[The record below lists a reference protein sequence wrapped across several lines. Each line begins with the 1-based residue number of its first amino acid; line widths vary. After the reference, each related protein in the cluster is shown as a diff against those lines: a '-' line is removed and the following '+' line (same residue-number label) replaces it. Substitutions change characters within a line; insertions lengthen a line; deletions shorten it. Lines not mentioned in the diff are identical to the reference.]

1 MFVLW
6 ERNANAI
13 SLLLPT
19 NRWKKKISFVV
30 IDVVCLFVF
39 FFSLSCCC
47 CFSSRLHSRFKFK
60 HTQLALFI
68 SLARDDDPAVYYGRD
83 CIHSTVTLC
92 VCVRALRSTSV
103 RLKLALQTE

>member
-1 MFVLW
+1 MPGPDGGDMFVLW

-39 FFSLSCCC
+39 CFFFSFFAVFLVACTVASHLST
-47 CFSSRLHSRFKFK
+47 HN
-60 HTQLALFI
+60 
-68 SLARDDDPAVYYGRD
+68 
-83 CIHSTVTLC
+83 
-92 VCVRALRSTSV
+92 
-103 RLKLALQTE
+103 